1 LGRRANW
8 MIMDSN
14 IRDKSYYQDEG
25 YLEYLENCRDVCQQI
40 FMARNISLNE
50 SKIIEQLKRID
61 KLCASES
68 GHN

>member
-1 LGRRANW
+1 MGQRANW
-8 MIMDSN
+8 MIMNSK
-14 IRDKSYYQDEG
+14 ILDKSYYQYEG
-25 YLEYLENCRDVCQQI
+25 YLEYLENCKDICERI
-40 FMARNISLNE
+40 FMARNISMNE